1 MIKKN
6 SGKSETMS
14 KIFKLK
20 KLPVGTLITKNI
32 SNVDYHDSYM
42 IMVEHD
48 ESIERISEKIL
59 SLPRWVIVALRIRYY
74 LLVKP
79 FGLNTGKFIDVEK
92 NSEGN
97 FVPVPIIEK
106 SEDEIVLG
114 ADDKHLYYRIS
125 IMKKN
130 VEKIT
135 EIYLSTIVKF
145 HNIFGKIYFLPVRLG
160 HKLVVRS
167 ILKRMS

>member
-1 MIKKN
+1 
-6 SGKSETMS
+6 MS
-14 KIFKLK
+14 KVFKLK
-20 KLPVGTLITKNI
+20 RLPVGTSITKNL
-32 SNVDYHDSYM
+32 SNFDYNDSYM

-48 ESIERISEKIL
+48 EYIERISEKIL

-79 FGLNTGKFIDVEK
+79 FGLNTGKFNHFEK
-92 NSEGN
+92 ESESN

-106 SEDEIVLG
+106 SEDEIVMG
-114 ADDKHLYYRIS
+114 VDDKHLYYRIS
-125 IMKKN
+125 VMKKKAQ
-130 VEKIT
+130 EIT

-145 HNIFGKIYFLPVRLG
+145 HNIFGKIYFVPVRIG

>member
-1 MIKKN
+1 
-6 SGKSETMS
+6 MS

-20 KLPVGTLITKNI
+20 KLPVGTSITKSL

-79 FGLNTGKFIDVEK
+79 FGLNTGKFNDVEK
-92 NSEGN
+92 DSKSN
-97 FVPVPIIEK
+97 FVPVPMIDKNEN
-106 SEDEIVLG
+106 EIVMG

-125 IMKKN
+125 VMKKK
-130 VEKIT
+130 VEEIT

-145 HNIFGKIYFLPVRLG
+145 HNIFGKLYFVPVGIG

>member
-1 MIKKN
+1 
-6 SGKSETMS
+6 MS

-20 KLPVGTLITKNI
+20 NLPVGTSITKNL
-32 SNVDYHDSYM
+32 SNVDYDDSYM

-48 ESIERISEKIL
+48 ESIEIISEKIL

-79 FGLNTGKFIDVEK
+79 FGLNTGKFNDVEK
-92 NSEGN
+92 DSKSN
-97 FVPVPIIEK
+97 FIPVPIIDKNEN
-106 SEDEIVLG
+106 EIVMG

-125 IMKKN
+125 VMKKK
-130 VEKIT
+130 VEEIT

-145 HNIFGKIYFLPVRLG
+145 HNIFGKIYFIPVRIG

>member
-1 MIKKN
+1 
-6 SGKSETMS
+6 MS

-20 KLPVGTLITKNI
+20 KLPVGTSITKNL

-48 ESIERISEKIL
+48 EGIERISEKIL

-79 FGLNTGKFIDVEK
+79 FGLDTGKFNDVEK
-92 NSEGN
+92 VSKSN
-97 FVPVPIIEK
+97 FVPVPIIDKNEN
-106 SEDEIVLG
+106 EIVMG

-125 IMKKN
+125 VMKTK
-130 VEKIT
+130 VEEIT

-145 HNIFGKIYFLPVRLG
+145 HNIFGKIYFVPVRIG

>member
-1 MIKKN
+1 
-6 SGKSETMS
+6 MS

-20 KLPVGTLITKNI
+20 KLPAGTSITKNL
-32 SNVDYHDSYM
+32 SNVDYYDSYM
-42 IMVEHD
+42 IMVEND
-48 ESIERISEKIL
+48 ENIERISEKIL

-79 FGLNTGKFIDVEK
+79 FGLNTGKFSHVEK
-92 NSEGN
+92 DSESN

-106 SEDEIVLG
+106 KENEIVMG

-125 IMKKN
+125 IMKKK
-130 VEKIT
+130 EEIT

-145 HNIFGKIYFLPVRLG
+145 HNIFGKIYFIPVRIG

>member
-1 MIKKN
+1 
-6 SGKSETMS
+6 MS

-20 KLPVGTLITKNI
+20 NLPVGTSITKNL
-32 SNVDYHDSYM
+32 SNVDYDDSYM

-59 SLPRWVIVALRIRYY
+59 SLPRWIIVALRIRYY

-79 FGLNTGKFIDVEK
+79 FGLNTGKFNDVEK
-92 NSEGN
+92 DSKSN
-97 FVPVPIIEK
+97 FVPVPIIDKNEN
-106 SEDEIVLG
+106 EIVMG

-125 IMKKN
+125 VMKKK
-130 VEKIT
+130 VEEIT

-145 HNIFGKIYFLPVRLG
+145 HNIFGKIYFVPVRIG

>member
-1 MIKKN
+1 
-6 SGKSETMS
+6 MS

-20 KLPVGTLITKNI
+20 NLPVGTSITKNL
-32 SNVDYHDSYM
+32 SNVDYYDSYM
-42 IMVEHD
+42 IMVENN

-59 SLPRWVIVALRIRYY
+59 SLPRWVIVALRMRYY

-79 FGLNTGKFIDVEK
+79 FGLNTGRFNDVEK
-92 NSEGN
+92 DSKNN
-97 FVPVPIIEK
+97 FVPVPIIDKNEN
-106 SEDEIVLG
+106 EIVMG

-125 IMKKN
+125 IMKKK
-130 VEKIT
+130 VEEIT
-135 EIYLSTIVKF
+135 EIYLSTIAKF
-145 HNIFGKIYFLPVRLG
+145 HNIFGKIYFVPVKIG

>member
-1 MIKKN
+1 MKDQV
-6 SGKSETMS
+6 

-20 KLPVGTLITKNI
+20 KLPVGTLITKNL

-42 IMVEHD
+42 IMVEKD

-79 FGLNTGKFIDVEK
+79 FGLNTGKFTDIEK
-92 NSEGN
+92 ESESN
-97 FVPVPIIEK
+97 FVPVPIIDKNEN
-106 SEDEIVLG
+106 EIVMG

-125 IMKKN
+125 AMKKKG
-130 VEKIT
+130 EEIT
-135 EIYLSTIVKF
+135 EIYLNTIVKF
-145 HNIFGKIYFLPVRLG
+145 HNIFGKIYFVPVRIG

-167 ILKRMS
+167 ILKKMSYNYNS